1 MTYYDLFE
9 IPSGYET
16 DLVLLV
22 APYFDPKFIKT
33 LVKKLSPEKH
43 RLIVDDCV
51 RAEELKKLIK
61 ATSGAAYV
69 QFALGRAA
77 GLVHIKGYYV
87 EFIKSDGR
95 SRRKRRFFY

>member
-33 LVKKLSPEKH
+33 RVKKLSPEKH
-43 RLIVDDCV
+43 KVN
-51 RAEELKKLIK
+51 
-61 ATSGAAYV
+61 
-69 QFALGRAA
+69 
-77 GLVHIKGYYV
+77 
-87 EFIKSDGR
+87 
-95 SRRKRRFFY
+95 RR